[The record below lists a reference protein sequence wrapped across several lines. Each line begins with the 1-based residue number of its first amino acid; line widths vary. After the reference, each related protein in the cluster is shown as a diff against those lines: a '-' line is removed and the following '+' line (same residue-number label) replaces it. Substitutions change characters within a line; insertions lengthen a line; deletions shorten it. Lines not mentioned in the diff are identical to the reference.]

1 MGGSFTRPGSKNQEY
16 RLNYEQWMALT
27 SKKKQA
33 QVARFK
39 LSKTDKKAKFDE
51 VKRNKM
57 SFSEKEGLRDSIKRQ
72 AGCKA
77 CSSDEAQSC
86 ADAFRM
92 QRDELS
98 KTSSV
103 RVKRESRKIIDD
115 ALKQQVSQVFDLCS
129 QEKKGNC
136 MSKVKDFVQESG
148 GGKLN
153 TAELYRLVKDGEGK
167 RNEEKSE
174 ECNQGGIKSK
184 QARKHCIQGMINEQ
198 RK

>member
-16 RLNYEQWMALT
+16 RLNYEQRMALT

-33 QVARFK
+33 QGARFK

-72 AGCKA
+72 VGCKA
-77 CSSDEAQSC
+77 GSSDEAQSC

-98 KTSSV
+98 KTSS
-103 RVKRESRKIIDD
+103 
-115 ALKQQVSQVFDLCS
+115 
-129 QEKKGNC
+129 
-136 MSKVKDFVQESG
+136 
-148 GGKLN
+148 
-153 TAELYRLVKDGEGK
+153 
-167 RNEEKSE
+167 
-174 ECNQGGIKSK
+174 
-184 QARKHCIQGMINEQ
+184 
-198 RK
+198 